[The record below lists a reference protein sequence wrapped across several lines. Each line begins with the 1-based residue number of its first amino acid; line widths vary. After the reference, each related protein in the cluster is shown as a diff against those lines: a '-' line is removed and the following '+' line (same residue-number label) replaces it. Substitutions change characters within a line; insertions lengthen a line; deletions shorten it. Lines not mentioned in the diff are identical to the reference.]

1 MHITQSRHLLQEQSV
16 GAFIPNDCHMD
27 EIKSM
32 IITGAN
38 SSGKSVYVKQVGLI
52 VFMAQIGCFV
62 PASEAVVGIVD
73 GIYTRIRTR
82 ESVSSDESAF
92 AIDLKQVSKALDT
105 ATSKSLI
112 LIDEFGKGTLAV
124 DGASL
129 LVGVIRYLCETSNP
143 RCIVVTHLHEIFA
156 ANMVQDLPVNLFSMQ
171 LYVEAGK
178 VCFLYHLK
186 EGISEDSGGIE
197 CAVRAGLPQE
207 LIQRCREL
215 RAMFAQGIPAE
226 LIAIQQ
232 YDETEDRQLCEQL
245 LSGKLPLLL

>member
-1 MHITQSRHLLQEQSV
+1 MRITQGRHLLQEQSV
-16 GAFIPNDCHMD
+16 DAFIPNDCHMG

-38 SSGKSVYVKQVGLI
+38 SSGKSVYMKQIGLI

-62 PASEAVVGIVD
+62 PANEAVIGIVD

-82 ESVSSDESAF
+82 ESVSSDESSF
-92 AIDLKQVSKALDT
+92 AIDLRQIDKALDA
-105 ATSKSLI
+105 ATPKSLI

-143 RCIVVTHLHEIFA
+143 RCVIVTHMHEIFA
-156 ANMVQDLPVNLFSMQ
+156 ANLIQDLPIGLFSMQ
-171 LYVEAGK
+171 LYIEKGR

-186 EGISEDSGGIE
+186 EGISDDSGGIE
-197 CAVRAGLPQE
+197 CAIRAGLPPE
-207 LIQRCREL
+207 LVQRCQKL
-215 RAMFAQGIPAE
+215 CALFAQGIPAE

-245 LSGKLPLLL
+245 LSGKPSFLD